1 MTARHG
7 KAMAALARGA
17 FIPAVPLA
25 LDNERRFDEERQRR
39 LIRYYL
45 DCGVDGVAAAVHT
58 TQFEIRQPQ
67 YNLLLPVL
75 RAVREE
81 IDANERQTGRMII
94 RIAGAC
100 GPVEQAVGEARLA
113 AAEGYDVVLLSPGG
127 LGGMS
132 QEAML
137 DRTRAVGAVL
147 PVIGF
152 YLQQKVGGIKLG
164 YDYWRRLCA
173 TENVVA
179 VKCAAFDR
187 YATVDVARAAAP
199 EGVALY
205 TGNDD
210 NIIADLLTPFRFGD
224 IETRFVGGLLGHW
237 AVWTKKAVELFRE
250 AAGNR
255 RPSPALL
262 ALGAQVT
269 DMNAALFDAAND
281 FAGCIAGV
289 QEALR
294 REGLLANNL
303 CLDPAVTLSPGQEKE
318 LDRVYKMYPHLI

>member
-1 MTARHG
+1 MTTRHTR
-7 KAMAALARGA
+7 AMAALARGG

-25 LDNERRFDEERQRR
+25 VDDERRFDEGRQRR
-39 LIRYYL
+39 LIRHYL
-45 DCGVDGVAAAVHT
+45 DCGADGVAAAVHT
-58 TQFEIRQPQ
+58 TQFEIRHPA

-81 IDANERQTGRMII
+81 TDAYEAHTGRVII

-100 GPVEQAVGEARLA
+100 GPTEQAVSEARLA
-113 AAEGYDVVLLSPGG
+113 ATEGYDAVLLSPGG
-127 LGGMS
+127 LGGMT
-132 QEAML
+132 QDAMIERTEAV
-137 DRTRAVGAVL
+137 AAVL
-147 PVIGF
+147 PVVGF
-152 YLQQKVGGIKLG
+152 YLQHKVGGIRLG

-173 TENVVA
+173 IDNVAA

-199 EGVALY
+199 RGVALY

-210 NIIADLLTPFRFGD
+210 NIIADLLTPYRFGD
-224 IETRFVGGLLGHW
+224 FETRFVGGLLGHW
-237 AVWTKKAVELFRE
+237 AVWTKRAVELFRE
-250 AAGNR
+250 AKNAK
-255 RPSPALL
+255 PTSALL

-269 DMNAALFDAAND
+269 DMNAAVFDAAND

-289 QEALR
+289 QEVLR

-303 CLDPAVTLSPGQEKE
+303 CLDPAVTLSPGQTGE